1 VKRQVAAGLV
11 LGVLVS
17 ASVAAAAS
25 DDARLQT
32 GDLRIAWR
40 GSAKSN
46 GKASSPQ
53 LHRMLSAFVPGQ
65 VIVQFRPGVPAAAQ
79 DRLATS
85 TGGTFVG
92 RIPELD
98 LGVVELSPTAN
109 VLAAATRLS
118 RRPGVAAAEPNWIRE
133 ANEVIPTDP
142 SFADQWGLRNTGQDH
157 PIEDPPPASVLG
169 LADADAD
176 VSDAWSVTQ
185 GSPDTVIAILD
196 TGVDLS
202 HSDLTASFWSNPAE
216 TAANGIDD
224 DANGYVD
231 DAVGFDFVGN
241 DPTPQDDRV
250 GHGSH
255 VAGIAAAAVNNSI
268 GGAGVCPACKLM
280 VLRAGTNQGFTLA
293 AELEAVTYAVD
304 NGADVINMSI
314 GAHAWSKIERDALAY
329 AGKNSILVVA
339 AAGNESLDNDQLS
352 LIYGFPVAPV
362 FPASYDLANIVSV
375 AASNDSDQY
384 GSFTNF
390 GHTSTDLAAPGVD
403 IFSTYLSG
411 GYATFTGTSMA
422 ASFVSGVAGLV
433 ISHHPQYTP
442 EQVRNA
448 ILNSVD
454 KPGDLAGG
462 LTLTSGRLN
471 ALNALTASPVRNASQ
486 TDGTMSGATPITY
499 RKKGSLSYPT
509 DVNDIYRKRLRAG
522 RTYAVVL
529 DVPRRADFDIYVWKP
544 GATDTWPVDY
554 GCLLSCNLQKS
565 GTEGR
570 AKDEHIEFTAKRTG
584 TYYLHVT
591 SFRGRGTYE
600 LRIGFA

>member
-1 VKRQVAAGLV
+1 
-11 LGVLVS
+11 
-17 ASVAAAAS
+17 
-25 DDARLQT
+25 
-32 GDLRIAWR
+32 
-40 GSAKSN
+40 
-46 GKASSPQ
+46 
-53 LHRMLSAFVPGQ
+53 M
-65 VIVQFRPGVPAAAQ
+65 
-79 DRLATS
+79 
-85 TGGTFVG
+85 
-92 RIPELD
+92 
-98 LGVVELSPTAN
+98 
-109 VLAAATRLS
+109 
-118 RRPGVAAAEPNWIRE
+118 
-133 ANEVIPTDP
+133 
-142 SFADQWGLRNTGQDH
+142 
-157 PIEDPPPASVLG
+157 G

-202 HSDLTASFWSNPAE
+202 HPDLTGSLWPNPVE

-231 DAVGFDFVGN
+231 DIVGFDFVGN

-255 VAGIAAAAVNNSI
+255 VAGIAAAAANNSI

-314 GAHAWSKIERDALAY
+314 GAHAWSKIERDVLAY
-329 AGKNSILVVA
+329 AGRNGVLVVA
-339 AAGNESLDNDQLS
+339 AVGNDSLDNDQLS

-433 ISHHPQYTP
+433 ISYHPQYTP
-442 EQVRNA
+442 EEVRNA

-454 KPGDLAGG
+454 HPGDLAGG
-462 LTLTSGRLN
+462 FTLTSGRLN

-486 TDGTMSGATPITY
+486 IDGTMSGATPITY

-522 RTYAVVL
+522 RTYAVLL

-554 GCLLSCNLQKS
+554 RCGLSCNLLKS
-565 GTEGR
+565 GTEGPG
-570 AKDEHIEFTAKRTG
+570 KDEHIEFTARKTG
-584 TYYLHVT
+584 TYFLHVT
-591 SFRGRGTYE
+591 NFRGRGSYI
-600 LRIGFA
+600 LRVGLP